1 MPSADASLV
10 LRNTDVASPYYCY
23 PLPDTTPRPAPS
35 PLGKSINTVTP
46 AVNRPMV
53 TGADLKSITTM
64 WQTGAPSHAQINPP
78 ATLLSSNLSRTIWT
92 PPEIATETPTGTS
105 SASAK
110 VKTSGVMLWLTF
122 LSAMAVRSL

>member
-23 PLPDTTPRPAPS
+23 PLPDTTPQPTPS
-35 PLGKSINTVTP
+35 PLGQSISAMTP
-46 AVNRPMV
+46 EVNGPMV
-53 TGADLKSITTM
+53 TGADLKSITAL
-64 WQTGAPSHAQINPP
+64 WQTGAPSHAQINTP

-92 PPEIATETPTGTS
+92 PPEIATETLTETS

-122 LSAMAVRSL
+122 LSAMALRSL

>member
-23 PLPDTTPRPAPS
+23 LLPDTTPQPTPS
-35 PLGKSINTVTP
+35 PLGQSISIVTP
-46 AVNRPMV
+46 AVNVPMV
-53 TGADLKSITTM
+53 PGADVKSITTM
-64 WQTGAPSHAQINPP
+64 WPTGAPSHAQINTP

-92 PPEIATETPTGTS
+92 PPEMATETPTGIS

-110 VKTSGVMLWLTF
+110 VKTSAVMLWLTF